1 MLWTM
6 PPEVCF
12 SSCICVIHISS
23 IACVLWVG
31 VCVHLPQQNEKSW
44 EEERLGAFLVVLK

>member
-12 SSCICVIHISS
+12 LSCIGVIRISS
-23 IACVLWVG
+23 IAPVLWVG
-31 VCVHLPQQNEKSW
+31 VCVHLPQQKEKSW
-44 EEERLGAFLVVLK
+44 EEERLGVLLIVLR